1 MVYADNEAL
10 QNLQGSVTNVDG
22 LAELKIPSKKTYYYK
37 ISYVGFVPATG
48 KIEATE
54 TEKTVYLE
62 EDHFGTERGSRH
74 RFAYSA
80 THQDVAR
87 YDASLGRQAVG
98 RSRIQ
103 QPATGIAA
111 GNSRSEY
118 PEVGFGNE
126 ISMQGLDARHV
137 LFLMDGERMTGDM
150 AGNLDYERFN
160 LHAIDRIEIVKGA
173 SSTLYGSR
181 AAGAV
186 INLITKKTTKPLSID
201 AGVRYGQMNER
212 NYKNPQP
219 KDFLYMFEKNADRP
233 NLQGWVSAG
242 FKAGKVTSQTDAWY
256 SSSDAFYMYQA
267 ENDKKVY
274 TQEANPFLPHDITV
288 VNSSSRPP
296 MGIEGKEHITVSQ
309 KLYYD
314 PTDDLSVLVY
324 GSTFF
329 MNTYD
334 LIQDMT
340 FSQARDWTAGAKL
353 TYHVK
358 DWFSV
363 TGSLHADFYDR
374 FKRHERIDTRN
385 KDYESS
391 IWQPRLTIT
400 SNYFDGHSLIF
411 GVEHTSDELTS
422 DRFSGNANHDL
433 KTRALKETEY
443 FLQDEWTI
451 NPKWMVSAGLR
462 TNFSKAFRFHGD
474 AQDCRQVFAQRTVEH
489 PRQLFD
495 GIPFSEYQ
503 GTLLQLGPFGHVH
516 DPRKREHAT
525 GKEQLFLA
533 GSRVQQR
540 PPVPVRYGLRQL
552 FP

>member
-1 MVYADNEAL
+1 MKRITAILFCVLLACMNAQAQRKVKLKVLEKGTEQPVIAATVVYADNEAL

-62 EDHFGTERGSRH
+62 EDHLGLNEVVVTGSRTA
-74 RFAYSA
+74 RPIKMSPVTTQVLGGKQLVEAGYSNL
-80 THQDVAR
+80 Q
-87 YDASLGRQAVG
+87 QALQQETPG
-98 RSRIQ
+98 LNIQ
-103 QPATGIAA
+103 K
-111 GNSRSEY
+111 
-118 PEVGFGNE
+118 VGFGNE

-353 TYHVK
+353 T
-358 DWFSV
+358 S
-363 TGSLHADFYDR
+363 T
-374 FKRHERIDTRN
+374 
-385 KDYESS
+385 
-391 IWQPRLTIT
+391 
-400 SNYFDGHSLIF
+400 
-411 GVEHTSDELTS
+411 
-422 DRFSGNANHDL
+422 
-433 KTRALKETEY
+433 
-443 FLQDEWTI
+443 
-451 NPKWMVSAGLR
+451 
-462 TNFSKAFRFHGD
+462 
-474 AQDCRQVFAQRTVEH
+474 
-489 PRQLFD
+489 
-495 GIPFSEYQ
+495 
-503 GTLLQLGPFGHVH
+503 
-516 DPRKREHAT
+516 
-525 GKEQLFLA
+525 
-533 GSRVQQR
+533 
-540 PPVPVRYGLRQL
+540 
-552 FP
+552 